1 MAIKDLRLDIYK
13 IEIKKTRIAE
23 GTFFFLRIRNF
34 YRKIRNIRENRDI
47 GSRIKFSLLE
57 NSEG

>member
-13 IEIKKTRIAE
+13 IGIKKTRMAE
-23 GTFFFLRIRNF
+23 GMFFFLRIRNF
-34 YRKIRNIRENRDI
+34 YRKIRNIRGNRDI

>member
-1 MAIKDLRLDIYK
+1 M
-13 IEIKKTRIAE
+13 AE